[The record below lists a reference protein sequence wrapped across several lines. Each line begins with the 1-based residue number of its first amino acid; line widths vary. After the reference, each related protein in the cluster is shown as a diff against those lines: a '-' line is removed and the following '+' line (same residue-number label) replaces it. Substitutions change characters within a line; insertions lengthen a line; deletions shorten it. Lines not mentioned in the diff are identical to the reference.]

1 MEYSELI
8 DYSGLRRTVRS
19 CVNSNCYYLTDEKIY
34 VVKDDHIECEI
45 LLPKANDISDKIILF
60 RDMYYIDEELT
71 VIIATRDFY
80 DHAMVLDE
88 EKLILKNLRYTK

>member
-1 MEYSELI
+1 MNNEKVI
-8 DYSGLRRTVRS
+8 NARRKVDS
-19 CVNSNCYYLTDEKIY
+19 CVNANCYYLTDEKIY

-45 LLPKANDISDKIILF
+45 LLPKANDISDKIIRF

-80 DHAMVLDE
+80 DHSMILDE
-88 EKLILKNLRYTK
+88 EKLILKKLTYTK